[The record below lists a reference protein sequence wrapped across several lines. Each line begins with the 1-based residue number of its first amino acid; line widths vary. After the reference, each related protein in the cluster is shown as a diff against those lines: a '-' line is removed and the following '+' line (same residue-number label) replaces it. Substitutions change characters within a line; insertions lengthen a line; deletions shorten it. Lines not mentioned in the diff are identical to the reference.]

1 MLNIFQNDCSS
12 TGEAAPLEKPELK
25 LFLEEPEPCQTDP
38 QCQHASGLKYTSKIK
53 AYWPIIL
60 GEVWSPGVLRLH
72 ALYRTAELNGFKI
85 S

>member
-1 MLNIFQNDCSS
+1 MLNVFQNDCSS

-25 LFLEEPEPCQTDP
+25 PFLEEPEPSQTHP

-60 GEVWSPGVLRLH
+60 GEVWPPGGAPAPCTVPH
-72 ALYRTAELNGFKI
+72 CRTELLQN
-85 S
+85 